1 MSQHR
6 QHAVP
11 DSFSPVA
18 RTDVGLRLP
27 LLRQEGRSIPCDR
40 ASPRVVHQAF
50 DFESIADAT
59 FLGSFSADPR
69 RPNLL
74 VQCATADIPRLVPRM
89 ARVCA
94 GTVRSCMVSSRFVL
108 PAEQP
113 STLILHDVAR
123 LSVLQQIEVMDWI
136 AARTTRTQV
145 VSIASVALRSL
156 VAEGQFLQ
164 GLFHR
169 LCVVEASASRRLW
182 ASERR
187 VQRRQ
192 RVG

>member
-6 QHAVP
+6 QRAVLDP
-11 DSFSPVA
+11 FSRVA
-18 RTDVGLRLP
+18 RTDIGLRFP
-27 LLRQEGRSIPCDR
+27 LLSQEGRCIPSDH

-69 RPNLL
+69 HPNLL
-74 VQCATADIPRLVPRM
+74 VQCATADIPLLIPRM
-89 ARVCA
+89 ARLSR
-94 GTVRSCMVSSRFVL
+94 GMVRTCMVGSRIVL
-108 PAEQP
+108 PDEEP

-123 LSVLQQIEVMDWI
+123 LSVPQQVEVMDWI
-136 AARTTRTQV
+136 AARTARTQV
-145 VSIASVALRSL
+145 VSIASVPLRSL
-156 VAEGQFLQ
+156 VEEGLFLQ

-169 LCVVEASASRRLW
+169 LCVVEASANRRLW
-182 ASERR
+182 AVDRR
-187 VQRRQ
+187 SRGE

>member
-6 QHAVP
+6 QRALP
-11 DSFSPVA
+11 DSCSSVA
-18 RTDVGLRLP
+18 RTDIGLRLP
-27 LLRQEGRSIPCDR
+27 LLRQEGHSIPFDHG
-40 ASPRVVHQAF
+40 SPRAVHQAF

-74 VQCATADIPRLVPRM
+74 VHCAMADIPMLVPRM
-89 ARVCA
+89 ARVCP
-94 GTVRSCMVSSRFVL
+94 GTVRSCMVSSRVVL
-108 PAEQP
+108 PEAQP

-136 AARTTRTQV
+136 AARNARTQV
-145 VSIASVALRSL
+145 VSIASIPLRPL
-156 VAEGQFLQ
+156 VEEGRFLQ

-169 LCVVEASASRRLW
+169 LCVVEARASRRRCNPH
-182 ASERR
+182 A
-187 VQRRQ
+187 
-192 RVG
+192 